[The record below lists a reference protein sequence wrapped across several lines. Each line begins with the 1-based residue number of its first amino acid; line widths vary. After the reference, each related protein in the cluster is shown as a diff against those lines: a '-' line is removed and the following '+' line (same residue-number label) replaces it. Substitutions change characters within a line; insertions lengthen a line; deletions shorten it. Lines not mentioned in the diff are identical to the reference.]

1 MINCEGFQ
9 FVKESRWSGV
19 EKGSFQGK
27 AFRFP
32 LRFACRA
39 RRGGAR
45 IRKIN
50 GCLSWGAG
58 GAGRVIIPSSPTFVY
73 PSTHP
78 RNLECRN
85 RTITSV
91 KNIAMRKSGRRARS
105 GIEPWACIAQV
116 RFTAPVGGTI
126 ILTVRLMSKPQRSS
140 KKQKLSRTPSTRH
153 SPRRTAERVRF
164 RKQARSYRTEAW
176 HPG

>member
-1 MINCEGFQ
+1 MLRNPVGAEWKKVVSRVKPSAFHSALRAGRVGVAPGFEKSTG
-9 FVKESRWSGV
+9 VSRG
-19 EKGSFQGK
+19 
-27 AFRFP
+27 
-32 LRFACRA
+32 
-39 RRGGAR
+39 
-45 IRKIN
+45 
-50 GCLSWGAG
+50 GAG

-140 KKQKLSRTPSTRH
+140 KKQKLSRTLSTRH

>member
-1 MINCEGFQ
+1 MKLWSRTLRIRRNYRDSR
-9 FVKESRWSGV
+9 VKPSAFHSALRAGRVGV
-19 EKGSFQGK
+19 
-27 AFRFP
+27 A
-32 LRFACRA
+32 
-39 RRGGAR
+39 AR

-58 GAGRVIIPSSPTFVY
+58 GAGRVIIPSSPIFVY
-73 PSTHP
+73 PSTHL
-78 RNLECRN
+78 RNPECQN
-85 RTITSV
+85 GTITAV
-91 KNIAMRKSGRRARS
+91 KNVATRKSGRRARS
-105 GIEPWACIAQV
+105 GVEPWACIAQV

-140 KKQKLSRTPSTRH
+140 KKQKLSRTLSTRH